1 MIVCCGEAL
10 IDMLP
15 LNGGTGFLPCP
26 GGSPYNTAIAISRL
40 GTPVGFLGR
49 LSTDFFGEL
58 LVNRLIENKVET
70 GLIVRSGENSTLA
83 FVQLEPGKEP
93 RYVFYTEGTA
103 DRSLRLADLPIT
115 LPEKT
120 SSILFGSIAM
130 TMEPVASAIESLVFR
145 EHARGTSGPV
155 ISVDPNIR
163 PFMIGNREAYLKRFE
178 GWVAVADI
186 VKISEADFAFIYP
199 GATTETAMEQLL
211 CLGPRVVVTT
221 LGAAGAMALFRQ
233 DDGGIIRVYVPV
245 VDLPVVDTIGAGDTF
260 HGALLSWLEREG
272 KLSRTAL
279 ASLTEEEL
287 VEALFFANKAASLV
301 CSKQGANPPTRAEVE
316 ALKFG
321 NHGG

>member
-15 LNGGTGFLPCP
+15 LNDGTGFLPCP

-58 LVNRLIENKVET
+58 LVNHLIENKVET
-70 GLIVRSGENSTLA
+70 DLIVRSGENSTLA
-83 FVQLEPGKEP
+83 FVRLDPGRDP

-103 DRSLRLADLPIT
+103 DRSLRPADLPIT
-115 LPEKT
+115 LPEET
-120 SSILFGSIAM
+120 SGILFGSIAM
-130 TMEPVASAIESLVFR
+130 TMEPVASAIESLIFR
-145 EHARGTSGPV
+145 EHGAV

-199 GATTETAMEQLL
+199 GAPTETAMEQLL
-211 CLGPRVVVTT
+211 RLGPRVVVTT
-221 LGAAGAMALFRQ
+221 LGAEGAMALFRQ
-233 DDGGIIRVYVPV
+233 DDGGIIRVYAPV

-272 KLSRTAL
+272 KLSRAAL

-287 VEALFFANKAASLV
+287 AEALFFANKAASLV